1 MVTLTWHSGTAY
13 DFFVSLYVLHHADEF
28 GLRPSWAAGVRS
40 RLPAEQR
47 EFLEE
52 AQRFLRVPLAWLA
65 SLPFEQRDAQSM
77 LAALAALAPKKRLAA
92 LHLPYDAPTG
102 LKTVLTGIAA
112 RGTWTPA
119 DLEEVR
125 GAYARKHIT
134 LRGEALTAVCSAWAQ
149 PAAFGERYLEVLR
162 TYYQVFFAEEEER
175 IRPALQKGLEEAKLT
190 TVGLAPVALIEKL
203 SRGVQLPQV
212 EDLSELALA
221 PSYWSS
227 PLIFFGQ
234 TGPGRAQFLYG
245 VRAGPAGLV
254 PGDTVPDGLVETLK
268 ALADP
273 TRLRILRYLASQ
285 PMTPSQLARR
295 LRLRAPTVVHHLK
308 ELRLAGLVQVTLQV
322 EGEKHYALRHNAVNE
337 LQPLLEEFLSGDLPI
352 DEDRPDARGGKVD

>member
-47 EFLEE
+47 DFLEE
-52 AQRFLRVPLAWLA
+52 AQRFLRVPLTWLA
-65 SLPFEQRDAQSM
+65 SLPVEQRDAHSV
-77 LAALAALAPKKRLAA
+77 LDALTALAPKKRLAA
-92 LHLPYDAPTG
+92 LHLPYDAPSG
-102 LKTVLTGIAA
+102 LKATLAGITAQ
-112 RGTWTPA
+112 GTWTMA
-119 DLEEVR
+119 DLEAVR
-125 GAYARKHIT
+125 AAYARKHIT
-134 LRGEALTAVCSAWAQ
+134 LKGDALTAVCSAWAQ

-175 IRPALQKGLEEAKLT
+175 IRPALQKGLEEAQT
-190 TVGLAPVALIEKL
+190 MAAGLAPVALLENL

-212 EDLSELALA
+212 EELNELALA

-227 PLIFFGQ
+227 PLIFFGL
-234 TGPGRAQFLYG
+234 TGTGQAQFLYG

-254 PGDTVPDGLVETLK
+254 PGETVPDGLVETLK

-308 ELRLAGLVQVTLQV
+308 ELRLAGLVQVTFQA

-337 LQPLLEEFLSGDLPI
+337 LQPILEDFLSGDLPLN
-352 DEDRPDARGGKVD
+352 DGRPDSRGGKVD